1 MSEHIPEPLDSDFL
15 NIILTMTAGTVTIKV
30 QDAEDRLQSSS
41 DSD

>member
-1 MSEHIPEPLDSDFL
+1 MSEHVPEPLEDDWL
-15 NIILTMTAGTVTIKV
+15 NIYLTMLTGTITVKV